1 MKRIGVIILLAAIIL
16 QGFSRKLQA
25 KSQDT
30 IKQENS
36 SKNDRN
42 TRVSIGDNLMSFEE
56 NDSALNVRVGNR
68 GLSVLESLEGSGS
81 RFHFEK
87 YQDKDEWD
95 QDDRDD
101 ERAGRRN
108 RFKGHW
114 AGIELGLN
122 NYLTTDNSTSLPDNI
137 DYMSLHS
144 GKSTN
149 FNINF
154 AQLSLG
160 FSRHIGFVTGLGL
173 NWNNYRFNGNN
184 NITKGVNGV
193 IEELDPGVPLKKS
206 KLTTLYLDLPFLLE
220 VQIPVD
226 NSHLNIAAG
235 PIGAL
240 KIGSHSKMVLEDGQ
254 KVKSNG
260 DFSLNMMRYGA
271 TARVGFKNLHIYGTY
286 YMTPLFQTS
295 KAPAGNELH
304 PFEIGLA
311 FTFND

>member
-30 IKQENS
+30 IKQESS

-42 TRVSIGDNLMSFEE
+42 TRISIGDNLMSFEE
-56 NDSALNVRVGNR
+56 NDSALNMRVGNR
-68 GLSVLESLEGSGS
+68 GLSVLESLEGEGS

-87 YQDKDEWD
+87 YQDQDEWD
-95 QDDRDD
+95 ERDD
-101 ERAGRRN
+101 ERARRRS

-122 NYLTTDNSTSLPDNI
+122 NYLTSDNSTTLPDNI

-160 FSRHIGFVTGLGL
+160 LSRHIGFVTGLGL

-184 NITKGVNGV
+184 NITKGENGV

-240 KIGSHSKMVLEDGQ
+240 KVGSHSKMVLEDGQ

-304 PFEIGLA
+304 PFELGLA